1 MADFLMYISLALVL
15 TWTIQIARAKHRNP
29 WLWGGATAGIMVTM
43 VVMGENDPRMLV
55 CMVPMV
61 ILLFLKSP
69 QTTTSPSPQGVE
81 CGRCRALQP
90 HGRYYCTS
98 CGWELKRDFPDSSPT
113 AGETSISSQPTEAPD
128 QQPASPAPQ
137 EPIATS
143 PSATAPAE
151 EVSSQSR
158 QDAPTPEPT
167 AAQPGG
173 TDTAA
178 GSDPTQAAPAPG
190 PTSQPTPDTDP
201 APSLPRSAIKPMS
214 RGIPTAVTMTERG
227 RSLVEEGRVQEG
239 IDQFTKALALDSSY
253 TLALEARAA
262 AYELQGRHA
271 EAEQDRRQLD
281 AAGA

>member
-29 WLWGGATAGIMVTM
+29 WLWGSVTAGIMVTM

-98 CGWELKRDFPDSSPT
+98 CGWELKRDFPDGAP
-113 AGETSISSQPTEAPD
+113 APGETPVSSQPADTPEQP
-128 QQPASPAPQ
+128 PASPAPQ
-137 EPIATS
+137 GPE
-143 PSATAPAE
+143 SAAPPVEEAARQPADNAPHPGTAAPGAASQPE
-151 EVSSQSR
+151 GHAASQVS
-158 QDAPTPEPT
+158 DP
-167 AAQPGG
+167 AQPG
-173 TDTAA
+173 
-178 GSDPTQAAPAPG
+178 QPASPE
-190 PTSQPTPDTDP
+190 PQP
-201 APSLPRSAIKPMS
+201 APSLPRSVLKPMS

-227 RSLVEEGRVQEG
+227 QSLVEEGRVQEG

-253 TLALEARAA
+253 TLALESRAA
-262 AYELQGRHA
+262 AYELQGRHT